1 MAEKLKKD
9 NVMLNL
15 FQHLFKVDKRG
26 VDIKA
31 LQRQIKV
38 LEGKIGNQQKALDEN
53 VDIKALQRQI
63 KVLEGKIGNQ
73 QKALDENVER
83 KVLGENIKAL
93 MDEYKIKSESL
104 EKVISSKH
112 KSKEKRFPTIV
123 TAIGLIITFT
133 ICGFVYFSG
142 DVITKWA
149 ENNLTKFAENKVQS
163 VIDDLTIDLGE
174 RSNKLEQEMNKVLA
188 GIEESKYLVR
198 KWAEDDLRKFA
209 ENRVQR
215 VIDDFKTDLGER
227 SNILE
232 LEINT
237 VLTEIEEKAEKSLD
251 NLVTSLRKDE
261 SSKGLVASVSENVK
275 GTDESKHAT
284 AIPEETIGK
293 LDQIKENLA
302 QVKMQEDEFSY
313 ANNPLYLQSELK
325 IGDYTVIKSLDK

>member
-1 MAEKLKKD
+1 MAEKSKKGRKA
-9 NVMLNL
+9 
-15 FQHLFKVDKRG
+15 KVVKRDVG
-26 VDIKA
+26 T
-31 LQRQIKV
+31 R
-38 LEGKIGNQQKALDEN
+38 
-53 VDIKALQRQI
+53 
-63 KVLEGKIGNQ
+63 
-73 QKALDENVER
+73 
-83 KVLGENIKAL
+83 VLGEQIKTL

-104 EKVISSKH
+104 EKVITSKH
-112 KSKEKRFPTIV
+112 KSKEKPFATIV
-123 TAIGLIITFT
+123 TAIGLILTFT

-149 ENNLTKFAENKVQS
+149 EDNLTKFAENKVQR
-163 VIDDLTIDLGE
+163 VIDDFTIDLGE
-174 RSNKLEQEMNKVLA
+174 RNNKLEKEMNKVLA

-198 KWAEDDLRKFA
+198 KWAEDDLMKFA

-215 VIDDFKTDLGER
+215 VIDDFKKDLGER

-261 SSKGLVASVSENVK
+261 LSKGLVASVSENVK

-293 LDQIKENLA
+293 LEQIKENIA
-302 QVKMQEDEFSY
+302 QVKMQEGEFSY
-313 ANNPLYLQSELK
+313 SNNPLYLQSELK
-325 IGDYTVIKSLDK
+325 IGDYTVFKSLDNIDSDR

>member
-1 MAEKLKKD
+1 MAEKSKKGKKD
-9 NVMLNL
+9 
-15 FQHLFKVDKRG
+15 KVVKRDVG
-26 VDIKA
+26 T
-31 LQRQIKV
+31 R
-38 LEGKIGNQQKALDEN
+38 
-53 VDIKALQRQI
+53 
-63 KVLEGKIGNQ
+63 
-73 QKALDENVER
+73 
-83 KVLGENIKAL
+83 VLGEQIKSL

-123 TAIGLIITFT
+123 TTIGLILTFT
-133 ICGFVYFSG
+133 IGGFVYFSG

-149 ENNLTKFAENKVQS
+149 EDNLTKFAENKVQR

-174 RSNKLEQEMNKVLA
+174 RSNKLEKEMNKVLA

-209 ENRVQR
+209 ENRVQI
-215 VIDDFKTDLGER
+215 VIDNFKIDLGER

-232 LEINT
+232 KEINT
-237 VLTEIEEKAEKSLD
+237 VLTEIEEKAEKSLG

-261 SSKGLVASVSENVK
+261 LSNGLVASVSENVK

-293 LDQIKENLA
+293 LEQIKENLA
-302 QVKMQEDEFSY
+302 QVKMQEGEFSY
-313 ANNPLYLQSELK
+313 SNNPFQLQSELK
-325 IGDYTVIKSLDK
+325 IGDYTLIKSLDK

>member
-1 MAEKLKKD
+1 MAEKSKKGKKGKKD
-9 NVMLNL
+9 KKD
-15 FQHLFKVDKRG
+15 KVVKRDVG
-26 VDIKA
+26 T
-31 LQRQIKV
+31 R
-38 LEGKIGNQQKALDEN
+38 
-53 VDIKALQRQI
+53 
-63 KVLEGKIGNQ
+63 
-73 QKALDENVER
+73 
-83 KVLGENIKAL
+83 VLGEQIKAL

-123 TAIGLIITFT
+123 TTIGLIITFT

-149 ENNLTKFAENKVQS
+149 ENNLKKFAESKVQR

-174 RSNKLEQEMNKVLA
+174 RSNKLEKEMNKVLA

-215 VIDDFKTDLGER
+215 VIDDFKMGLGER

-232 LEINT
+232 MEINT

-275 GTDESKHAT
+275 ETDESKHAT
-284 AIPEETIGK
+284 VIPEETIGK
-293 LDQIKENLA
+293 LDQIREGLA
-302 QVKMQEDEFSY
+302 QVKTQEDEFSY
-313 ANNPLYLQSELK
+313 SNNPLYLQSELK

>member
-1 MAEKLKKD
+1 MAEKLKKGKKAKKD
-9 NVMLNL
+9 
-15 FQHLFKVDKRG
+15 KVVKRDVG
-26 VDIKA
+26 T
-31 LQRQIKV
+31 R
-38 LEGKIGNQQKALDEN
+38 
-53 VDIKALQRQI
+53 
-63 KVLEGKIGNQ
+63 
-73 QKALDENVER
+73 
-83 KVLGENIKAL
+83 VLGEQIKAL

-104 EKVISSKH
+104 EKVITSKH
-112 KSKEKRFPTIV
+112 KSKEKRFATIV
-123 TAIGLIITFT
+123 TAIGLILTFT

-149 ENNLTKFAENKVQS
+149 EDNLTKFAENKAQR
-163 VIDDLTIDLGE
+163 VIDDFTIDLGE
-174 RSNKLEQEMNKVLA
+174 RSNKLEKEMNKVLA

-215 VIDDFKTDLGER
+215 VIDDFKKDLGER

-261 SSKGLVASVSENVK
+261 SSKGLVVSVSENVK
-275 GTDESKHAT
+275 GTDESKHAP

-293 LDQIKENLA
+293 LEQFKENLA
-302 QVKMQEDEFSY
+302 QVKTQKGEFSY

-325 IGDYTVIKSLDK
+325 IGDYTVIKSRDNSDH

>member
-1 MAEKLKKD
+1 MAVAEKLKKGKKGKKAKKD
-9 NVMLNL
+9 KVVMRD
-15 FQHLFKVDKRG
+15 VGTR
-26 VDIKA
+26 
-31 LQRQIKV
+31 
-38 LEGKIGNQQKALDEN
+38 
-53 VDIKALQRQI
+53 
-63 KVLEGKIGNQ
+63 
-73 QKALDENVER
+73 
-83 KVLGENIKAL
+83 VLGEQIKTL

-104 EKVISSKH
+104 EKVITSKH

-123 TAIGLIITFT
+123 TSIGLILTFT

-149 ENNLTKFAENKVQS
+149 EDNLTKFAENKVQR
-163 VIDDLTIDLGE
+163 VIDDFTIDLGE
-174 RSNKLEQEMNKVLA
+174 RNNKLEKEMNKVLA

-198 KWAEDDLRKFA
+198 KWAEDDLMKFA

-215 VIDDFKTDLGER
+215 VIDDFKKDLGER

-251 NLVTSLRKDE
+251 NLVISLRKDE

-293 LDQIKENLA
+293 LEQIKENLA
-302 QVKMQEDEFSY
+302 QVKMQEGEFSY
-313 ANNPLYLQSELK
+313 SNNPLYLQSELK
-325 IGDYTVIKSLDK
+325 IGDYTVFKSLDSIDSDR

>member
-1 MAEKLKKD
+1 MAEKSKKVKRDKKD
-9 NVMLNL
+9 
-15 FQHLFKVDKRG
+15 KVVKRDVG
-26 VDIKA
+26 T
-31 LQRQIKV
+31 R
-38 LEGKIGNQQKALDEN
+38 
-53 VDIKALQRQI
+53 
-63 KVLEGKIGNQ
+63 
-73 QKALDENVER
+73 
-83 KVLGENIKAL
+83 VLGEQIKAL

-123 TAIGLIITFT
+123 TAIGLILTFT

-142 DVITKWA
+142 DVVTKWA
-149 ENNLTKFAENKVQS
+149 ENNLTKFAENKVQR
-163 VIDDLTIDLGE
+163 VIDDFTIDLGE
-174 RSNKLEQEMNKVLA
+174 RSNKLEKEMNTVLA

-198 KWAEDDLRKFA
+198 KWAEDDLMKFA

-215 VIDDFKTDLGER
+215 VIDDFKKDLGER

-284 AIPEETIGK
+284 VIPEETIGK
-293 LDQIKENLA
+293 LEQFKEGLA
-302 QVKMQEDEFSY
+302 QVKTQEGEFSY
-313 ANNPLYLQSELK
+313 SNNPLYLQSELK
-325 IGDYTVIKSLDK
+325 IGDYTVIKSRDNSDH

>member
-1 MAEKLKKD
+1 MAVAEKLKKGKKGKKAKKAKKD
-9 NVMLNL
+9 KVVMRD
-15 FQHLFKVDKRG
+15 VGTR
-26 VDIKA
+26 
-31 LQRQIKV
+31 
-38 LEGKIGNQQKALDEN
+38 
-53 VDIKALQRQI
+53 
-63 KVLEGKIGNQ
+63 
-73 QKALDENVER
+73 
-83 KVLGENIKAL
+83 VLGEQIKTL

-104 EKVISSKH
+104 EKVITSKH

-123 TAIGLIITFT
+123 TAIGLILTFT

-149 ENNLTKFAENKVQS
+149 EDNLTKFAENKVQR
-163 VIDDLTIDLGE
+163 VIDDFTIDLGE
-174 RSNKLEQEMNKVLA
+174 RSNKLEKEMNKVLA

-198 KWAEDDLRKFA
+198 KWAEDDLIKFA

-215 VIDDFKTDLGER
+215 VIDDFKKDLGER

-251 NLVTSLRKDE
+251 NLVISLRKDE

-293 LDQIKENLA
+293 LEQIKENLA
-302 QVKMQEDEFSY
+302 QVKMQEGEFSY
-313 ANNPLYLQSELK
+313 SNNPLYLQSELK
-325 IGDYTVIKSLDK
+325 IGDYTVFKSLDSIDSDR

>member
-1 MAEKLKKD
+1 MAEKLKKGKKGKKAKKD
-9 NVMLNL
+9 KVVMRD
-15 FQHLFKVDKRG
+15 VGTR
-26 VDIKA
+26 
-31 LQRQIKV
+31 
-38 LEGKIGNQQKALDEN
+38 
-53 VDIKALQRQI
+53 
-63 KVLEGKIGNQ
+63 
-73 QKALDENVER
+73 
-83 KVLGENIKAL
+83 VLGEQIKTL

-104 EKVISSKH
+104 EKVITSKH

-123 TAIGLIITFT
+123 TSIGLILTFT

-149 ENNLTKFAENKVQS
+149 EDNLTKFAENKVQR
-163 VIDDLTIDLGE
+163 VIDDFTIDLGE
-174 RSNKLEQEMNKVLA
+174 RNNKLEKEMNKVLA

-198 KWAEDDLRKFA
+198 KWAEDDLIKFA

-215 VIDDFKTDLGER
+215 VIDDFKKDLGER

-251 NLVTSLRKDE
+251 NLVISLRKDE

-284 AIPEETIGK
+284 VIPEETIGK
-293 LDQIKENLA
+293 LEQIKENLA
-302 QVKMQEDEFSY
+302 QVKMQEGEFSY
-313 ANNPLYLQSELK
+313 SNNPLYLQSELK
-325 IGDYTVIKSLDK
+325 IGDYTVFKSLDSIDSDR